1 MAVNKY
7 ILPKNSKR
15 KADRTLWEVQ
25 VRYKDFTGK
34 MIQKHKRGFAT
45 MREAKEWEQHFKAKQ
60 GCMLVEMTFADF
72 VDKYYENLDV
82 DLRENT
88 MRTKRYLIDLKIL
101 PYFGERK
108 IMEINQSDIMEWQKE
123 IKKKGYADTYLKTIN
138 SQLSAI
144 FNYAVQMYDLP
155 TNPCKKV
162 KGMGK
167 SKAKE
172 MSIWTQEEFEQFLPY
187 VSDKPYSRY
196 GFLIFF
202 WTGIRLGELLAL
214 TQEDFDLDKKTMRI
228 NKSCQYIKGRR
239 IITEPKTE
247 RSNRTITL
255 PDNLIDELKEFFS
268 HLYGYQG
275 NEPIFPVTKSYFENE
290 MRRGATLAGI
300 DKIRIHD
307 LRHSHASLL
316 ISKLNVPV
324 IAVSRRLGHEN
335 VSVTLNTYGHLYPT
349 QMDDIASQ
357 LNMEMTKG
365 ESENAEET

>member
-15 KADRTLWEVQ
+15 KADKILWEVQ
-25 VRYKDFTGK
+25 VRYTDFTGK
-34 MIQKHKRGFAT
+34 TVQKHKRGFAT
-45 MREAKEWEQHFKAKQ
+45 MREAKEWEEHFKAQQ
-60 GCMLVEMTFADF
+60 GCMLIGMTFGDF
-72 VDKYYENLDV
+72 VTKYYENMDA
-82 DLRENT
+82 DLKQNT

-108 IMEINQSDIMEWQKE
+108 IMEINQSDIIEWQKE
-123 IKKKGYADTYLKTIN
+123 IKKSGYADTYLKTIN

-144 FNYAVQMYDLP
+144 FNYAVQIYNLP
-155 TNPCKKV
+155 SNPCRKV

-167 SKAKE
+167 YKAKE
-172 MSIWTQEEFEQFLPY
+172 MSIWTQEEFEQFLPC
-187 VSDKPYSRY
+187 VSDKAYSRY

-202 WTGIRLGELLAL
+202 WTGVRLGELLAL
-214 TQEDFDLDKKTMRI
+214 TQGDFDLDKKIMII
-228 NKSCQYIKGRR
+228 NKSCQYINGERV
-239 IITEPKTE
+239 ITTPKTE
-247 RSNRTITL
+247 KSNRTITL
-255 PDNLIDELKEFFS
+255 PDNLVVELKEFFS
-268 HLYGYQG
+268 HLYGYQP
-275 NEPIFPVTKSYFENE
+275 NDPIFPVTKSYFENE
-290 MRRGATLAGI
+290 MRRGAALAGI

-349 QMDDIASQ
+349 QMDDIANQ
-357 LNMEMTKG
+357 LNTEMLKG
-365 ESENAEET
+365 RD